1 MQLITYLT
9 FAGNCEEAINFY
21 KEALEGKIIQLSH
34 MGDGPMEVPEHLK
47 GKVMHSRL
55 QIGESVLYMSDNF
68 DPESNHQGNN
78 VHLSLQI
85 DDATELE
92 KLFTNLSA
100 GGKIVRPLE
109 KQFWG
114 AIFGMFVDKFGIHW
128 MMNCE
133 LSPRTPSEKKEPALN

>member
-21 KEALEGKIIQLSH
+21 KEALGGKIIQLSH

-47 GKVMHSRL
+47 GKVMHARL
-55 QIGESVLYMSDNF
+55 QLGESVLYMSDNF
-68 DPESNHQGNN
+68 DPASIRQGNN

-85 DDATELE
+85 DDASELE
-92 KLFTNLSA
+92 KLFNNLSA
-100 GGKIVRPLE
+100 GGKVVRPLE

-114 AIFGMFVDKFGIHW
+114 AIFGMFTDKFGIHW

-133 LSPRTPSEKKEPALN
+133 LKKEPALN

>member
-21 KEALEGKIIQLSH
+21 KEALGGKIIQLSH

-55 QIGESVLYMSDNF
+55 QLGESVLYMSDNF
-68 DPESNHQGNN
+68 DPASIHQGNN

-92 KLFTNLSA
+92 KLFANLSA

-133 LSPRTPSEKKEPALN
+133 VKKEPALN

>member
-21 KEALEGKIIQLSH
+21 KEALGGKIIQLSH

-55 QIGESVLYMSDNF
+55 QLGESVLYMSDNF
-68 DPESNHQGNN
+68 DPVSIHQGNN

-92 KLFTNLSA
+92 KLFNNLSA

-133 LSPRTPSEKKEPALN
+133 LKKEPALN

>member
-1 MQLITYLT
+1 MQLIIYLT
-9 FAGNCEEAINFY
+9 FAGNCEEAITFY
-21 KEALEGKIIQLSH
+21 KEALGGKIIQLSH

-68 DPESNHQGNN
+68 DPASIQQGNN

-85 DDATELE
+85 DDSAELE

-133 LSPRTPSEKKEPALN
+133 LKKEPALN

>member
-21 KEALEGKIIQLSH
+21 KEALGGKIIQLSH

-55 QIGESVLYMSDNF
+55 QLGESVLYMSDNF
-68 DPESNHQGNN
+68 DPASIHQGNN

-100 GGKIVRPLE
+100 GGWVAGQGQSL
-109 KQFWG
+109 G
-114 AIFGMFVDKFGIHW
+114 ADAGRVAQP
-128 MMNCE
+128 
-133 LSPRTPSEKKEPALN
+133 PRRLPRRGDSLQGVTGGGAMK

>member
-21 KEALEGKIIQLSH
+21 KEALGGKIIQLSH
-34 MGDGPMEVPEHLK
+34 MGEGPMEVPEHLK

-68 DPESNHQGNN
+68 DPESIHQGNN

-133 LSPRTPSEKKEPALN
+133 LKKELALN

>member
-9 FAGNCEEAINFY
+9 FGGNCEEAINFY
-21 KEALEGKIIQLSH
+21 KEALGGKIIQLSH

-55 QIGESVLYMSDNF
+55 QLGESVLYMSDNF
-68 DPESNHQGNN
+68 DPASIHQGNN

-92 KLFTNLSA
+92 KLFTNLSD

-133 LSPRTPSEKKEPALN
+133 LKKEPALN